1 MVGAGAP
8 RGTGAPVGA
17 TEPSPGQLRSTLASR
32 GRLWCGPA
40 WLCMAGPGQVRPDL
54 ARCGRALLMWHVGF
68 NFSQNV
74 YLPMK
79 FTTQLVELYFY

>member
-8 RGTGAPVGA
+8 SGVGAPVGA
-17 TEPSPGQLRSTLASR
+17 AEPSPGQLWPTLA
-32 GRLWCGPA
+32 GCGAVEPGYERPA
-40 WLCMAGPGQVRPDL
+40 L
-54 ARCGRALLMWHVGF
+54 ARCGRALIMWHVGS

-79 FTTQLVELYFY
+79 FTTQLLELY